1 MENTCLNCKHWEKI
15 KEYPGDGICTN
26 NNAFRSYSEV
36 ITGAD
41 NFCKYFE
48 SNSIH
53 LANLKTD
60 NTETYEGLD
69 NLKKEFA
76 ESGLSM
82 DDFLKLKVNEYW
94 KNEHER
100 IVKNFNEELKIDTES
115 CIKRYINP

>member
-1 MENTCLNCKHWEKI
+1 MENTCKNCKHWEPI
-15 KEYPGDGICTN
+15 KEYPGDGVCTN
-26 NNAFRSYSEV
+26 NGAFKSLSEV
-36 ITGAD
+36 STDAD

-48 SNSIH
+48 RNSTH
-53 LANLKTD
+53 LADFKID
-60 NTETYEGLD
+60 NTEMYQGLD

-94 KNEHER
+94 KNKHER
-100 IVKNFNEELKIDTES
+100 IVKNFNEELKIDIES